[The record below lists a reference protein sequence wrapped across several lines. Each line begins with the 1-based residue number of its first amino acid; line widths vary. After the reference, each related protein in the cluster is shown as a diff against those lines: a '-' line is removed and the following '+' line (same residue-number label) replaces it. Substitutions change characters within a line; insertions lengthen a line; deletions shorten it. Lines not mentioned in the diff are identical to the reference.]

1 MQAMRGRLA
10 LTLLILLAAAARPAS
25 YARGT
30 LHVCVART
38 GGPLALRG
46 GQGAHSSGRSASSGG
61 RDDGQNATADEA
73 LYTDSEAEAS
83 DTILERSMRGTGR
96 SDMETLR
103 HLEQEFRGQLSSLQS
118 GANPTGHSGG
128 STQEGRAGAQ
138 GLASM
143 LAGGSVGLDPGVA
156 ARLDREHQELFGME
170 NPLRF
175 LSSDRQ
181 QQRNLASQLQTE
193 ILEAGVGETAPP
205 VVDDGPRDSDD
216 SSDPR
221 QRHTTSDAKAPHD
234 VGARE
239 AEDHID
245 IQTGEDAVH
254 DVVESGADAGGDA
267 DMAQSDDSEAAS
279 AAAWGSSRD
288 DSTSLSRDSL
298 LSMPGPDDQPI
309 RDDKSSGRDQARSV
323 AVARRRRGV
332 GAGASLMPAAWNA
345 SEVQD
350 MTDKACI
357 SLPTGEE
364 QGYKGYG
371 AAAKRASA
379 QRPVCSSTHT
389 KAQVLDDREDAMLV
403 EEEAGAAWAAWEGQ
417 EGQEVDVAVEEAL
430 LKEAEEQPGDIIVP
444 DMHNN
449 VPEAVL
455 LAHDKAYGMSI
466 RRELRCTLM
475 QLSADRARYAQA
487 PTPSCCVPGNI
498 PLPPT
503 IMDDW
508 RCCGRCAL
516 RHSPARSCLA
526 AGSCWRAAVVVCDTS
541 AVCLAL
547 PRRQRTE
554 CCLIQRSTSVAAAAG
569 VSSTATSDRRAP
581 CPHSSRATQK
591 SSSCAPQWAALCSG
605 NIATTSTNSSAPP
618 RPLPFSARPAF
629 PSKSALLR
637 TPLARER
644 ASWGQVCA
652 VCAIPSSY
660 EPPSVP
666 YLTGKPGPRWSAPR
680 TWTRMRAHS

>member
-1 MQAMRGRLA
+1 
-10 LTLLILLAAAARPAS
+10 
-25 YARGT
+25 
-30 LHVCVART
+30 
-38 GGPLALRG
+38 
-46 GQGAHSSGRSASSGG
+46 
-61 RDDGQNATADEA
+61 
-73 LYTDSEAEAS
+73 
-83 DTILERSMRGTGR
+83 
-96 SDMETLR
+96 
-103 HLEQEFRGQLSSLQS
+103 
-118 GANPTGHSGG
+118 
-128 STQEGRAGAQ
+128 
-138 GLASM
+138 
-143 LAGGSVGLDPGVA
+143 
-156 ARLDREHQELFGME
+156 ME

-193 ILEAGVGETAPP
+193 ILEAGVGEAAPP

-221 QRHTTSDAKAPHD
+221 QRHTSDAKAPHD
-234 VGARE
+234 VRARK
-239 AEDHID
+239 AVDRID
-245 IQTGEDAVH
+245 IQTAEDAAH
-254 DVVESGADAGGDA
+254 DVVEPGSDAGGDA
-267 DMAQSDDSEAAS
+267 DMAQSDDSEVAS

-288 DSTSLSRDSL
+288 DSTSLSRDSR

-309 RDDKSSGRDQARSV
+309 RDDKSSGRGQARSV
-323 AVARRRRGV
+323 AVTRRRRGV
-332 GAGASLMPAAWNA
+332 GAGASLVPAAWNA

-371 AAAKRASA
+371 DAVKRTSPK
-379 QRPVCSSTHT
+379 RPVCSSTHT

-403 EEEAGAAWAAWEGQ
+403 EEEAGADWAAWEGQ

-466 RRELRCTLM
+466 RRELRCAS
-475 QLSADRARYAQA
+475 LSADRARYVQA

-508 RCCGRCAL
+508 KCCGRCAL
-516 RHSPARSCLA
+516 RRSPARLCLA
-526 AGSCWRAAVVVCDTS
+526 AGSCSRAAVVVCDTS

-569 VSSTATSDRRAP
+569 VSSTATSVRRAP
-581 CPHSSRATQK
+581 CQHSSHATQQ

-618 RPLPFSARPAF
+618 RPLPFSARPAC
-629 PSKSALLR
+629 PSKGALLR
-637 TPLARER
+637 TRLAQER
-644 ASWGQVCA
+644 VSWGQVGA
-652 VCAIPSSY
+652 VCRTPSSY
-660 EPPSVP
+660 APPSVP
-666 YLTGKPGPRWSAPR
+666 CLTGKPGPRWSAPR